1 MFLFLAAMGLL
12 GIIVSVIIL
21 IIFGVQRK
29 PLKIPFIVL
38 ILSPY
43 LILN

>member
-21 IIFGVQRK
+21 IILGVQRK
-29 PLKIPFIVL
+29 PLK
-38 ILSPY
+38 Y
-43 LILN
+43 R